1 MASNS
6 DYVDL
11 RKVRQ
16 KRSFDLTA
24 WHVAAIKI
32 LRERLPPEKRRQV
45 SENMLARKAIELL
58 VEHFDEAMFVD
69 GRKPTVYER
78 VLFSTVK
85 KAAGKP
91 FDENG
96 RGLLSGSRDPGI
108 PRR

>member
-1 MASNS
+1 M
-6 DYVDL
+6 DFDFVDL
-11 RKVRQ
+11 RNVRQ

-32 LRERLPPEKRRQV
+32 LREKLPPEKRQQV
-45 SENMLARKAIELL
+45 SENALARKAIELL
-58 VEHFDEAMFVD
+58 VENFDEAMFVD
-69 GRKPTVYER
+69 QNEPSENELL
-78 VLFSTVK
+78 LFSLVK